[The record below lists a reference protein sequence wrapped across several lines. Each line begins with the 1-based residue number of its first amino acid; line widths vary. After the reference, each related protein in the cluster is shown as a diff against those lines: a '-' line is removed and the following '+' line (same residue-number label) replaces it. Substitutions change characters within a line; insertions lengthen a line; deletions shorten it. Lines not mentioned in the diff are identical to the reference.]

1 MFSKAKQKIAEKIDR
16 PFVPSIISANLH
28 ITGNLESD
36 GDIQVDGRV
45 DGDIRSQ
52 KLTISETAIVNG
64 VVEAD
69 SVMVAGQVNGKIRA
83 RDLALTRTSRVIADV
98 VQERLSI
105 ESGAYF
111 EGNCRHAPKDGLK
124 DANVITVRKI
134 EAVPSAGALKGPNDS
149 LRKVG
154 GGLLSDGQNIG

>member
-1 MFSKAKQKIAEKIDR
+1 MFSKASKKLVDKPDR

-36 GDIQVDGRV
+36 GDIHVDGRV

-64 VVEAD
+64 VIDAET
-69 SVMVAGQVNGKIRA
+69 VMVAGQVNGKIGA
-83 RDLALTRTSRVIADV
+83 RDLSMTRTSRVIADV

-111 EGNCRHAPKDGLK
+111 EGNCRHAPKDGIK
-124 DANVITVRKI
+124 DGNVISVRKI
-134 EAVPSAGALKGPNDS
+134 EAMGGTSALNRS
-149 LRKVG
+149 TQSRT
-154 GGLLSDGQNIG
+154 I

>member
-1 MFSKAKQKIAEKIDR
+1 MFSKAKPKTPEKSDR

-64 VVEAD
+64 MVDAD
-69 SVMVAGQVNGKIRA
+69 TVMVAGQVNGKIRA
-83 RDLALTRTSRVIADV
+83 RDLSLTRTSRVIADV

-111 EGNCRHAPKDGLK
+111 EGNCRHAPKDGAK
-124 DANVITVRKI
+124 DANVVAVRKI
-134 EAVPSAGALKGPNDS
+134 EAVPSAGILKGPS
-149 LRKVG
+149 EGMKKSG
-154 GGLLSDGQNIG
+154 GGLLSDSHGMD

>member
-1 MFSKAKQKIAEKIDR
+1 MFSKAKPKVPERPDR

-28 ITGNLESD
+28 ITGKLESD

-64 VVEAD
+64 MVDAD
-69 SVMVAGQVNGKIRA
+69 TVMVAGQVNGKIKA
-83 RDLALTRTSRVIADV
+83 RDLSMTRTSRVIADV

-111 EGNCRHAPKDGLK
+111 EGNCRHAPKDAAK
-124 DANVITVRKI
+124 DANVVPVRKI
-134 EAVPSAGALKGPNDS
+134 EAVPHSGALKGPGDGLKKS
-149 LRKVG
+149 G
-154 GGLLSDGQNIG
+154 GGLLSDGQNTG

>member
-1 MFSKAKQKIAEKIDR
+1 M
-16 PFVPSIISANLH
+16 PSIISANLH

-45 DGDIRSQ
+45 DGDIKSS
-52 KLTISETAIVNG
+52 KLAISETAIVNG
-64 VVEAD
+64 VIDAET
-69 SVMVAGQVNGKIRA
+69 VMVAGQVNGKIRA
-83 RDLALTRTSRVIADV
+83 RDLAMTRTSRVIADV

-111 EGNCRHAPKDGLK
+111 EGNCRHAPKDGVK
-124 DANVITVRKI
+124 DGNVVSVRKI
-134 EAVPSAGALKGPNDS
+134 EAVPSSAALKGPGEGFK
-149 LRKVG
+149 KVG